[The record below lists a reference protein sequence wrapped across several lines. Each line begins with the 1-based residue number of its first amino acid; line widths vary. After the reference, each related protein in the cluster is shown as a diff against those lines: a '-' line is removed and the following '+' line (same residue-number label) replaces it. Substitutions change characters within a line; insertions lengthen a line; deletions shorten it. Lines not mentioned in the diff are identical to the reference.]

1 MLLTRLASLST
12 ILTSSAVG
20 ALNRGGRAL
29 RRIGITTPDLRLE
42 TLIITA
48 RHRARLDNFG
58 EWPIEESL
66 KRLLNAYESEA
77 DLTTLGRI
85 TVRELLVG
93 LLENLLYLERDRQN
107 STAIEQQTITAPVFI
122 IGLPRT
128 GTTLLHGLIAQDPAI
143 RAPLTWEVM
152 FPAAAGHTPDAID
165 RTRRRTDSRL
175 AWANRLA
182 PEFKRIH
189 EIGAAL
195 PQECIAIMAQ
205 GLASIQFHTTH
216 NVPSYQDWFE
226 QHGQELGY
234 AFHHRFLQH
243 LQVRSSVDRW
253 VLKAPG
259 HLFGLDALLQR
270 YPDARVIQT
279 HRNPLQVMGSIAS
292 LATILRRAFSDSAD
306 PRQIADDWC
315 GRWARALQ
323 RSLETRDDSPAEL
336 FFDLPYT
343 ELVAAPLAAVERIYD
358 FLGWTLSSEARESMQ
373 RFLSANPKNK
383 HGPHR
388 YSLSEFGLDRALET
402 QRFARYCERFDIA
415 ISSDR

>member
-1 MLLTRLASLST
+1 LQ
-12 ILTSSAVG
+12 
-20 ALNRGGRAL
+20 
-29 RRIGITTPDLRLE
+29 
-42 TLIITA
+42 
-48 RHRARLDNFG
+48 
-58 EWPIEESL
+58 
-66 KRLLNAYESEA
+66 RLLNAYESEA

-85 TVRELLVG
+85 TVRELLVS
-93 LLENLLYLERDRQN
+93 LLENLLYLERDRRN
-107 STAIEQQTITAPVFI
+107 SSAIEQQTITAPVFI

-152 FPAAAGHTPDAID
+152 FPAAAGHTPDAIE
-165 RTRRRTDSRL
+165 RTRRRTNSRL

-189 EIGAAL
+189 EIGADL

-226 QHGQELGY
+226 KDGQQLGY
-234 AFHHRFLQH
+234 AFHYRFLQH

-259 HLFGLDALLQR
+259 HLFGLSALLQR

-292 LATILRRAFSDSAD
+292 LATVLRRAFSDSAD
-306 PRQIADDWC
+306 PRQIAADWC
-315 GRWARALQ
+315 GRWAGALE
-323 RSLETRDDSPAEL
+323 RSLTTRDDRPADQ
-336 FFDLPYT
+336 FFDIAYT
-343 ELVAAPLAAVERIYD
+343 DLVAAPLDAVDRLYAY
-358 FLGWTLSSEARESMQ
+358 LGWPLSSEVRESMQ
-373 RFLSANPKNK
+373 HFLDANPKNK
-383 HGPHR
+383 HGAHR
-388 YSLSEFGLDRALET
+388 YELADFGLDHT
-402 QRFARYCERFDIA
+402 QQSRRFTRYCERFDVRV
-415 ISSDR
+415 DE